1 MSNMMQYDDFRTKPN
16 TLETFGFLPEFTA
29 DEIYDQIV
37 YIIYQGWTPAL
48 EHEAPANASAHYWGM
63 WKLPF
68 FGMRDPNEVL
78 AELDKC
84 CSSYPD
90 LLIRMIG
97 YDNYTQCQGHSFV
110 VYRPRGM

>member
-1 MSNMMQYDDFRTKPN
+1 MSTMMQYDDYQTKS
-16 TLETFGFLPEFTA
+16 TLETFGFIPELTS

-37 YIIYQGWTPAL
+37 YIINQGWTPAL
-48 EHEAPANASAHYWGM
+48 EHEEPALASDIYWGM

-78 AELDKC
+78 AEIDQC
-84 CSSYPD
+84 RSTYPNHI
-90 LLIRMIG
+90 IRIVG
-97 YDNYTQCQGHSFV
+97 YDNYTQCQGHNFV